1 MDDVTAARLAALRI
15 EYAEARRELHAAL
28 DERKAGNARL
38 EEMSERTQRLYLA
51 IYLLEHD
58 LTEDT
63 A

>member
-28 DERKAGNARL
+28 DERKAGL